1 MLFLI
6 KTTISF
12 LVFYIFLSIPIQNK
26 PIFLHCHE
34 YTSPATQIIYKN
46 FSSLKDELNEE
57 VIKPSTNKIQT
68 NIYKKVDSIS
78 TKLSG
83 MKKEKELLKNVQKKM
98 HEHHHHEHDKE
109 DREKLNNLFD

>member
-1 MLFLI
+1 MLFII

-12 LVFYIFLSIPIQNK
+12 LIFYIFLSIPVRNK

-34 YTSPATQIIYKN
+34 YTNPATEIIYKN

-57 VIKPSTNKIQT
+57 VIKPSASKIQT

-83 MKKEKELLKNVQKKM
+83 MKKEKDLIESVHKKM
-98 HEHHHHEHDKE
+98 HKHHHHSHDE
-109 DREKLNNLFD
+109 NDREKLNNLFE